1 MAKEISALEVN
12 HTWTLVPLPP
22 GKRAIDSKWVYKVKF
37 NPDGTLSCVLGG
49 TPTRLCLSHS
59 IALALRQGQ
68 HSKNEFTVEKNP
80 TLEPDFQQSQN
91 AGGSGMSSIPLMN
104 PILGIKCWLLY
115 TEAERER
122 DAYAMR
128 GQRAILLLIRRM
140 KELVLQL
147 SLLGLSP
154 SCFFLFYPL
163 PGTFPAGQGFM
174 YRGAR
179 TSASL
184 GYPLRAFGLART
196 APGID
201 LRGWEV

>member
-1 MAKEISALEVN
+1 MK
-12 HTWTLVPLPP
+12 
-22 GKRAIDSKWVYKVKF
+22 
-37 NPDGTLSCVLGG
+37 
-49 TPTRLCLSHS
+49 
-59 IALALRQGQ
+59 
-68 HSKNEFTVEKNP
+68 
-80 TLEPDFQQSQN
+80 
-91 AGGSGMSSIPLMN
+91 
-104 PILGIKCWLLY
+104 
-115 TEAERER
+115 ER

-154 SCFFLFYPL
+154 SCFFFFIPCQA
-163 PGTFPAGQGFM
+163 PSQRVKVRKGFM

-184 GYPLRAFGLART
+184 GYPLRAFGLARK